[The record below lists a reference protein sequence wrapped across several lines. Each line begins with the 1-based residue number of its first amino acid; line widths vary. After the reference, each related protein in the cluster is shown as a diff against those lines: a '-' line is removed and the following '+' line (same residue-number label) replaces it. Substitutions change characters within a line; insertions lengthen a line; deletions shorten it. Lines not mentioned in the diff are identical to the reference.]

1 MFGFIKNLITGIMK
15 FITGL
20 LPGKKK
26 GNGYYLELKEEAE
39 TTPPVAA
46 AKATAEKVAAVAK
59 SAADKVTELTES
71 EADKAVAETNGA
83 KQSPAPVAAA
93 PETSNGAKDVKKPSR
108 KTSIKSAKKAKA
120 EAKPESTVELVQ
132 TAEGVTIEVKE
143 DKAPAVA
150 AKAQPTET
158 TFAPKYLMPTSTN
171 GRRRPGANM
180 NSFLEMA
187 RQVKTPANK
196 SK

>member
-71 EADKAVAETNGA
+71 EADKSVAETNGA

>member
-71 EADKAVAETNGA
+71 EADKAVAETNGV
-83 KQSPAPVAAA
+83 KQLPAPVAAA

-158 TFAPKYLMPTSTN
+158 TFAPKYLIPTSTN

>member
-1 MFGFIKNLITGIMK
+1 MK

>member
-71 EADKAVAETNGA
+71 EANKSVAETNGA

>member
-39 TTPPVAA
+39 TTPVAA
-46 AKATAEKVAAVAK
+46 AKAAAEKVAAVAK

-83 KQSPAPVAAA
+83 KQSLAPVAAA

-120 EAKPESTVELVQ
+120 EAKPEPTVELVQ
-132 TAEGVTIEVKE
+132 TAEGVTVEVKE

-158 TFAPKYLMPTSTN
+158 TFAPKYLIPTSTN

-187 RQVKTPANK
+187 RQVKTPASK